1 MLYGEEFRPAVPAA
15 MIIAALSTVSV
26 STVIATHLVQALE
39 RSDFIFYT
47 AILGAGLSIV
57 GGFLLVPEFG
67 LIGAAVSRSVVQ
79 VIMVAIGLWFVVA
92 RLGYSL
98 PTKALLSILAASACS
113 ALAAW
118 LVVVVLDAPFSVVAA
133 IPLAGVVYLICLR
146 LFGAVDRENLETLTT
161 LVRLLP
167 KPLAGLSE
175 AVLRFLGQRLKPSAS
190 VNVRMVP

>member
-1 MLYGEEFRPAVPAA
+1 MIALLAMPACLGMAAIAPAVVPMLYGEEFRPAVPAA

-92 RLGYSL
+92 RLATPSHQIAPVDLCCFCLQCACGRGRLSL
-98 PTKALLSILAASACS
+98 F
-113 ALAAW
+113 W
-118 LVVVVLDAPFSVVAA
+118 MRRF
-133 IPLAGVVYLICLR
+133 
-146 LFGAVDRENLETLTT
+146 
-161 LVRLLP
+161 RLLP
-167 KPLAGLSE
+167 RSPWQ
-175 AVLRFLGQRLKPSAS
+175 VWCT
-190 VNVRMVP
+190 